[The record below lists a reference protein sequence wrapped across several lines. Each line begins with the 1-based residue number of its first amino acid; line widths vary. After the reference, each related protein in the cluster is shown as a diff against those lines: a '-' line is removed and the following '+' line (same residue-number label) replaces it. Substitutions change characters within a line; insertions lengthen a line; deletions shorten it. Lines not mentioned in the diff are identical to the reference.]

1 MSNEK
6 KLAQG
11 SSNAQEDYSAT
22 AVMVLDEAVV
32 NSGKV
37 DTPER
42 NQTGDLTNTEDTI
55 IRQPEDQDTDSGSDD
70 EEEEEDTAAM
80 MPAEGVDAAY
90 AQHNSPAVEGQ
101 ESDSTSNEDEGE
113 KSDEEPSST
122 LATKR
127 KGGLDGNQMEEDA
140 ASATG
145 SEQDDAE
152 GDFNANEDGS
162 DSEEEDEED
171 EEEEP

>member
-11 SSNAQEDYSAT
+11 SSNTQEDSSAT

-42 NQTGDLTNTEDTI
+42 NQTGDQPNTEDTI
-55 IRQPEDQDTDSGSDD
+55 NRQPENQDTDSGSDD
-70 EEEEEDTAAM
+70 EEEEEM
-80 MPAEGVDAAY
+80 MPSEGVDAAY
-90 AQHNSPAVEGQ
+90 AQHNSPAIEGQ
-101 ESDSTSNEDEGE
+101 ESDSMSNEDEGE
-113 KSDEEPSST
+113 KSDEEASST

-127 KGGLDGNQMEEDA
+127 KGGLDGTRMEEDA

-152 GDFNANEDGS
+152 GDYNGNEDGS

>member
-1 MSNEK
+1 MRNEK

-11 SSNAQEDYSAT
+11 SSNAQEDSSAT

-42 NQTGDLTNTEDTI
+42 NQTGDQTNIEDTI
-55 IRQPEDQDTDSGSDD
+55 IRQPENQDTDSGSDD

-101 ESDSTSNEDEGE
+101 ESDSMSNDDEGE
-113 KSDEEPSST
+113 KSDVEASNT

-127 KGGLDGNQMEEDA
+127 KGDLDGNQMEEDA

-152 GDFNANEDGS
+152 GDYNGNEDGS